1 MPPAARPRSDSPA
14 EPLVRAAAEL
24 ARKAGA
30 LRFAGPVALVYNPLD
45 YARAAHEQYLRRYAV
60 HGIQVLFVGM
70 NPGPWGMAQT
80 GIPFGDVETVREW
93 LRIDAHIGSPAVQHP
108 ERPIL
113 GLSCPRVEVS
123 GKRLWGL
130 ARERFGTP
138 AAFFRRHFVANYCP
152 LAFLEQSGRNRT
164 PDKLPA
170 AEREELF
177 EVCDDHLEA
186 LISNLGPRWVV
197 GVGNFAYRRV
207 ESVLASRGDKTAR
220 AALIP
225 HPSPASPRANAGWAA
240 ETRRCL
246 EEMGIW

>member
-1 MPPAARPRSDSPA
+1 
-14 EPLVRAAAEL
+14 
-24 ARKAGA
+24 
-30 LRFAGPVALVYNPLD
+30 
-45 YARAAHEQYLRRYAV
+45 
-60 HGIQVLFVGM
+60 
-70 NPGPWGMAQT
+70 
-80 GIPFGDVETVREW
+80 
-93 LRIDAHIGSPAVQHP
+93 
-108 ERPIL
+108 
-113 GLSCPRVEVS
+113 VEVS

-130 ARERFGTP
+130 ARERYGTP

-207 ESVLASRGDKTAR
+207 QAVLAVRRGTTAR

-240 ETRRCL
+240 ETVRRL
-246 EEMGIW
+246 EEAGIW